1 MLVTNIEIKIYEKH
15 ETKFLKHKGLFVH
28 QILKQLC
35 LRNRHSVVID
45 HLINFQ
51 MKFIKDFKRMVLQ
64 SLEFLEWLIGD

>member
-1 MLVTNIEIKIYEKH
+1 MLVINIEIKIYEKH

-35 LRNRHSVVID
+35 SQNRHSIIID

-51 MKFIKDFKRMVLQ
+51 MKFIKDFKQMVMQ
-64 SLEFLEWLIGD
+64 SLKFLKSLIGD